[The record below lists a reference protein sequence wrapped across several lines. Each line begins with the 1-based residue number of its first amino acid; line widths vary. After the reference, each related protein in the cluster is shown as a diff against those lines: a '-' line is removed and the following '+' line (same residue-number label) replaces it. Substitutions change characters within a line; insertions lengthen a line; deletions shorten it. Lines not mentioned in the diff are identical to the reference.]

1 MSPPAPLVAAP
12 PTQLGNN
19 LVPELPQTHQMLDSA
34 PLADAVATTLPG
46 RFDSA
51 SADPGLSAPANAQ
64 MHVGIRTDAFGSVEV
79 HTVVQQS
86 EIGITVH
93 ADRDIA
99 RWFSSEIPGLES
111 GLNNSHLNLTG
122 VNFDSGSTGVQT
134 GSGSHQD
141 QPRQH
146 FSETHSSPAAG
157 RPNTFANEGAAPASG
172 AADIFP
178 SDVSVR
184 SGINR
189 VSIHA

>member
-1 MSPPAPLVAAP
+1 V
-12 PTQLGNN
+12 
-19 LVPELPQTHQMLDSA
+19 LDSA
-34 PLADAVATTLPG
+34 PLVDTRATLSSQFDSPSADA
-46 RFDSA
+46 
-51 SADPGLSAPANAQ
+51 GLNAQVNAQ
-64 MHVGIRTDAFGSVEV
+64 MHVGVRTDAFGSVEV

-122 VNFDSGSTGVQT
+122 VSFESGSAGVHT
-134 GSGSHQD
+134 GSSFQQD

-146 FSETHSSPAAG
+146 FSETKGYVAQPNALAKEDPSPAS
-157 RPNTFANEGAAPASG
+157 TTVDF
-172 AADIFP
+172 FP
-178 SDVSVR
+178 SDLSVR